1 MPARR
6 PDPRPRSTPSRHR
19 PPTSRG
25 ASRGSRAAAA
35 VIAAVLVLTACS
47 PGLPEPTPGA
57 VPAVP
62 PPVLTLDQADH
73 VLGEIGTSLAA
84 ADAALSATDLQARV
98 SGPAL
103 ASRTA
108 EYSVTTTTAGA
119 KGLTSLQLDTQTLV
133 LPSTEA
139 WPRTQ
144 FVVTQ
149 QPDDLSSPRLLVLQQ
164 ATPRS
169 QYTLWGWVRLLPG
182 VKMPA
187 TAEPT
192 IGSAPV
198 AADATGLVAAPNDVV
213 AHYAD
218 VLLNGDA
225 SAFVAE
231 FEAPDTYREGI
242 ASGREPFVQ
251 IASQTNGTFTE
262 AYAPVPDQTFALA
275 TADGGALMVSAMSTS
290 SSLSFSGA
298 SLPLPA
304 ELAAVSGGA
313 FAPGAELRSSL
324 AVTYADVIAFY
335 VPPAG
340 ATTPIRVLGAEHIR
354 TSVTGS

>member
-1 MPARR
+1 MLA
-6 PDPRPRSTPSRHR
+6 
-19 PPTSRG
+19 G
-25 ASRGSRAAAA
+25 A
-35 VIAAVLVLTACS
+35 LVLTGCS
-47 PGLPEPTPGA
+47 SPLPEPAPGA

-73 VLGEIGTSLAA
+73 VLEQIGTDLAA
-84 ADAALSATDLQARV
+84 ADAALSAADLATRV

-108 EYSVTTTTAGA
+108 EYAVSTTTAGA
-119 KGLTSLQLDTQTLV
+119 KGLTALEMNAQTLV
-133 LPSTEA
+133 LPSTEV

-144 FVVTQ
+144 LVVTE

-164 ATPRS
+164 TDPRS

-187 TAEPT
+187 TAAPT
-192 IGSAPV
+192 IGSAPL
-198 AADATGLVAAPNDVV
+198 AADADGLLAAPNDVV

-225 SAFVAE
+225 SPFVAE
-231 FEAPDTYREGI
+231 FAAPDPYRQGI
-242 ASGREPFVQ
+242 TSGREPFAQ
-251 IASQTNGTFTE
+251 IASQTKGTFTE
-262 AYAPVPDQTFALA
+262 TYTPDADQTFALA
-275 TADGGALMVSAMSTS
+275 TADGGAIVVAAMSTA

-304 ELAAVSGGA
+304 EFAALSGGA
-313 FAPGAELRSSL
+313 LAPGAALRSNL
-324 AVTYADVIAFY
+324 EVTYSDVIAFY

-340 ATTPIRVLGAEHIR
+340 ATTPVQVLGAEHIR